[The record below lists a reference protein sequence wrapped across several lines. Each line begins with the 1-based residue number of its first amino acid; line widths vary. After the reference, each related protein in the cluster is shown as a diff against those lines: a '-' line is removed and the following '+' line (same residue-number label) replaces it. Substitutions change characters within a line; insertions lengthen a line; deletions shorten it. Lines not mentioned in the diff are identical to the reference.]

1 MHRRGPASF
10 HDVDGIGFQ
19 NLHGAQH
26 SLLWRRRLCTALRI
40 AVACTVVARLSVSA
54 PAGVVAPVIT
64 AALRSRPFRPVQDLQ
79 RRTLAAIHA
88 APGCHGF
95 DGFDG
100 SGAGGSFGGDECQH
114 AQGAQAATCSR
125 TNGTSAKRPR
135 SAQLG
140 PSFAPPDMYEVGIGR
155 AL

>member
-64 AALRSRPFRPVQDLQ
+64 AARRSRSFRPVKDFQ
-79 RRTLAAIHA
+79 RRTVDSNFWG
-88 APGCHGF
+88 GCVLPVSLGAGTG
-95 DGFDG
+95 DKCPPTGG
-100 SGAGGSFGGDECQH
+100 CVRSGAWYP
-114 AQGAQAATCSR
+114 T
-125 TNGTSAKRPR
+125 
-135 SAQLG
+135 
-140 PSFAPPDMYEVGIGR
+140 
-155 AL
+155 